1 VISGGDAGMGENTQM
16 QSVRMR
22 LLREMK
28 EGIYRY
34 SNMLPREDVL
44 AERLEISRTQLRDSL
59 AQLERE
65 GFISRRQGVG
75 TMINRHVLAVKVR
88 MDIES
93 EFMDM
98 IAQSGCS
105 PSLLISE
112 HDTVPATETVAGR
125 LGIAAGGE
133 ALRVVRLVAA
143 DGVPAIYCEDYIPLS
158 LIKKKGYAEEELE
171 KPIFSFLKRY
181 CDLEPYM
188 DITEVQPAAADA
200 KLAEIFR
207 VSEGTPLLY
216 LDELD
221 YDREGMPILY
231 SPQYYIGGVI
241 KHTLLRMKF

>member
-1 VISGGDAGMGENTQM
+1 MGESMQM
-16 QSVRMR
+16 QTVRMR

-28 EGIYRY
+28 EGVYRY
-34 SNMLPREDVL
+34 SNMLPREEVL

-75 TMINRHVLAVKVR
+75 TVINRHVLAVKVR
-88 MDIES
+88 MDIEI

-98 IAQSGCS
+98 IAQSGRTPGILVS
-105 PSLLISE
+105 RFE
-112 HDTVPATETVAGR
+112 TMPAPEPVSTRLAIPAGE
-125 LGIAAGGE
+125 GV
-133 ALRVVRLVAA
+133 LRVERLIAA

-158 LIKKKGYAEEELE
+158 LIKKKDYAEEELE

-188 DITEVQPAAADA
+188 DITEVQPAVANA
-200 KLAEIFR
+200 KLAGLFG
-207 VSEGTPLLY
+207 VPEGTPLLY

-221 YDREGMPILY
+221 YDKEGMPMLY